1 MKEAQDAKYV
11 LLIPPQVADGAA
23 FARPAAADV
32 RGFGYAE
39 FLLAAGAAADV
50 VGSSGTS
57 NVPILEECNTNS
69 VTAGDWTE
77 IAAAKLAAVIPATN
91 DLLYKIDVDL
101 MNSARKP
108 FIRPKALTAGATGAG
123 VALCGVCRLSK
134 PQMGMLTAAQRG
146 LAENVIV

>member
-1 MKEAQDAKYV
+1 MKEAQDAKWV

-39 FLLAAGAAADV
+39 FYLATGAAADV
-50 VGSSGTS
+50 VGESGTS
-57 NVPILEECNTNS
+57 LAPKLEECDTDS
-69 VTAGDWTE
+69 VTAGDWTA
-77 IAAAKLAAVIPATN
+77 IPNAQLAAVIPATN
-91 DLLYKIDVDL
+91 DKQYKIDIDL
-101 MNSARKP
+101 MNSVRKP